1 MDLAQARKMSF
12 TGLIAMK
19 VFVKKYEENFMNEE
33 ENFYERGAKLFVKY
47 EETFVPAAEA
57 DV

>member
-1 MDLAQARKMSF
+1 MRRKIF
-12 TGLIAMK
+12 MK
-19 VFVKKYEENFMNEE
+19 EE
-33 ENFYERGAKLFVKY
+33 ESFFVKY